1 MADHYNAFIVI
12 LEGDIRD
19 ENAEPLIN
27 AIKQL
32 RGVLEVQPHVG
43 DMSDA
48 IATARVKS
56 EMLIKWREALEGKL

>member
-32 RGVLEVQPHVG
+32 RGVLEVKPHVV
-43 DMSDA
+43 DSSDI
-48 IATARVKS
+48 IANVRVKS
-56 EMLIKWREALEGKL
+56 ELMKKWWDILDGMK